1 MTVFQILI
9 LYMFYYAGLIVQEFL
24 NIPIPGSIIGLLLL
38 FLCLYIKLIPINMIN
53 RGAGFLIAIL
63 PLLFVPICIGVIKYP
78 ILLSIKGLSIIF
90 VVFIS
95 SVFTLLIAG
104 GTSQILEKLMTYRKE
119 QNEWE
124 NY

>member
-1 MTVFQILI
+1 
-9 LYMFYYAGLIVQEFL
+9 MFYYAGLMVQEFL
-24 NIPIPGSIIGLLLL
+24 KIPIPGSIIGLLLL
-38 FLCLYIKLIPINMIN
+38 FLSLYVKLIPINMIN

-63 PLLFVPICIGVIKYP
+63 PLLFVPVCIGVIKYP

-119 QNEWE
+119 HNEWE